1 MGKTIL
7 ITTGFIILLM
17 MSACSNNFGNMDPPH
32 NDKEM
37 PNHHMNH
44 SGGNHN
50 SSDNHMAM
58 MGHDHD
64 MPLQSSTGNNEM
76 KVPPIL
82 ESDKE
87 TENDVYYTID
97 AQQGQTEIFEGVQTK
112 TLGYNSSF
120 LGPVVKLKKSQTA
133 HVTLKNSL
141 DEETTF
147 HWHGLIIDGES
158 DGGPHRVIQP
168 GEEKEITFDVQQDNA
183 TLWFHPHPEGKTAK
197 QVFDGLAGLLYI
209 EDEGMEDTYEYG
221 ENDFPLILQDRTFDD
236 EKQLDYRAV
245 KDPDG
250 TMGET
255 LLINGTVNPRL
266 TVNKEKV
273 RLRLLNGS
281 NMRNYTIKL
290 NNNQSFEQIASDG
303 GLLNEPVELNKIQ
316 LTPSERAEIVIDFS
330 QFKTNED
337 VELKMDDG
345 TVLLPFKMNEK
356 EETESENKI
365 EQSTTPVTI
374 NDEVLKKPVSKE
386 ITLEGMGRHVS
397 INGKKFD
404 KDRIDL
410 TQKQG
415 ETEVW
420 EVYNKPDMM
429 GGMIHPFHIHGT
441 QFKVISING
450 KKPPKNL
457 QGYKDT
463 LSLDSGDKA
472 KIAVKFIEKGTF
484 MYHCHILEH
493 EDNGM
498 MGQIK
503 VE

>member
-1 MGKTIL
+1 MKRIVL
-7 ITTGFIILLM
+7 IITGLIVLLVI
-17 MSACSNNFGNMDPPH
+17 SACGNMSPFD
-32 NDKEM
+32 NGGQM
-37 PNHHMNH
+37 PGDHMNK
-44 SGGNHN
+44 SEDSNDSSSN
-50 SSDNHMAM
+50 SMGM

-64 MPLQSSTGNNEM
+64 MPLQSSTGKNELNI
-76 KVPPIL
+76 PPML

-87 TENDVYYTID
+87 TEDEVSYTID
-97 AQQGQTEIFEGVQTK
+97 AQQGQTEIFDGVQTE

-120 LGPVVKLKKSQTA
+120 LGPVVKLKKGQTA
-133 HVTLKNSL
+133 HIKLKNSL

-147 HWHGLIIDGES
+147 HWHGLIIDGEA
-158 DGGPHRVIQP
+158 DGGPHTVIEP
-168 GEEKEITFDVQQDNA
+168 GEEREITFNVQQDRA

-197 QVFDGLAGLLYI
+197 QVFSGLAGLLYI
-209 EDEGMEDTYEYG
+209 EDDLEDTYEYG
-221 ENDFPLILQDRTFDD
+221 ENDFPLIIQDRTFNDQ
-236 EKQLDYRAV
+236 KQLDYEAV

-255 LLINGTVNPRL
+255 LLINGTLNPRL

-290 NNNQSFEQIASDG
+290 SNNQTFEQIASDG
-303 GLLNEPVELNKIQ
+303 GLLNEPVELNEIQ
-316 LTPSERAEIVIDFS
+316 LTPSERAEIVVDFS
-330 QFKTNED
+330 QFKTGEE
-337 VELKMDDG
+337 VKLMMDDG
-345 TVLLPFKMNEK
+345 TVLLPFKLNEQGK
-356 EETESENKI
+356 DSESEM
-365 EQSTTPVTI
+365 EQRKNPVTI
-374 NDEVLKKPVSKE
+374 SDEAMQKQVSKE
-386 ITLEGMGRHVS
+386 ISLSGMGHHVS

-420 EVYNKPDMM
+420 EVYNEPDMM

-450 KKPPKNL
+450 EEPPKNL

-463 LSLDSGDKA
+463 ISLEPGDKA
-472 KIAVKFIEKGTF
+472 RIAVKFEEKGTY